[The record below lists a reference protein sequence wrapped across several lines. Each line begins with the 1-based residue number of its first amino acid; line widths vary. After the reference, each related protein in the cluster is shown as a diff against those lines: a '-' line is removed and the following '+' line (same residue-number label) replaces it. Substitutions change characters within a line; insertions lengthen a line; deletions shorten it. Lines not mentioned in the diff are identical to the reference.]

1 MPSTSTR
8 NVDVTRQLLTRRRSG
23 GIPSYAAAPVIGVA
37 KGLLLLSANL
47 PGLIHAFPSPWPH
60 RKLPTHQHHQNAPHP
75 SGPYNPVGPH
85 EHFPAKPVDQAGF
98 WVNAAVAVA
107 LVLLG
112 GLFAGLT
119 LG

>member
-1 MPSTSTR
+1 MPSTLTR
-8 NVDVTRQLLTRRRSG
+8 NVDAARHISTRRRSG
-23 GIPSYAAAPVIGVA
+23 GIPSYAAAPIVGLA
-37 KGLLLLSANL
+37 KGLMLLSANL
-47 PGLIHAFPSPWPH
+47 PRLIHAFPAPGSH
-60 RKLPTHQHHQNAPHP
+60 RKLPQHHQNVPGQHNHLGA
-75 SGPYNPVGPH
+75 H

>member
-1 MPSTSTR
+1 M
-8 NVDVTRQLLTRRRSG
+8 
-23 GIPSYAAAPVIGVA
+23 
-37 KGLLLLSANL
+37 LLSANL
-47 PGLIHAFPSPWPH
+47 PKLIHAFPSPGSH
-60 RKLPTHQHHQNAPHP
+60 RKFPTPQHHQNTPAH
-75 SGPYNPVGPH
+75 NRLAAH
-85 EHFPAKPVDQAGF
+85 EHFPAKPIDQAGF